1 MKVERGSHCFKI
13 RVEVN
18 DWVNGI
24 LLAPYYE
31 ALVSSGS
38 ELYNL
43 NEEWALLRGLPK
55 RKKAL
60 IREIV
65 Y

>member
-1 MKVERGSHCFKI
+1 M
-13 RVEVN
+13 EVN

-24 LLAPYYE
+24 LWAPYYE
-31 ALVSSGS
+31 TLVSSGS
-38 ELYNL
+38 QLYNL